1 MDDSDRTTGADLP
14 PSAAMLR
21 LIAGFWV
28 SRAVASA
35 AGLGIADLLREGPKS
50 SGELAAA
57 TGTHAPSLYRL
68 LRALA
73 SVGVFAEEGDGRFA
87 LTPLGATLQSGV
99 PGSLRTFAMLQQD
112 EEHLCAWGDL
122 SYSLRTGAIAFD
134 HCFGLDLWRYRA
146 RHPEGSGFFDQAM
159 AEFTGVVDAGIL
171 AAYDFTPLRTVVDVG
186 GGNGAL
192 LVSLLLAHP
201 QMRGVLFDQSH
212 VAAAARRRFEA
223 AGLSGR
229 CEVVAGDFFTS
240 LPEGGDAYLLKW
252 IIHDWDDQRA
262 VAILGNCRRALVG
275 SSRLLLIEAVIPP
288 GNAPAFHKFMDLN
301 MMVMTGGRERTAA
314 EYRTLLETAG
324 FRLARIVPTATEMNV
339 IEAVPA

>member
-14 PSAAMLR
+14 PPATMLR

-28 SRAVASA
+28 ARAVAIA

-57 TGTHAPSLYRL
+57 TATHAPSLYRL

-99 PGSLRTFAMLQQD
+99 PGSLHTFAMLQQD
-112 EEHLCAWGDL
+112 EEHLRAWGDL

-134 HCFGLDLWRYRA
+134 QCFGLDLWRYRA
-146 RHPEGSGFFDQAM
+146 RHPESSRLFDQAM
-159 AEFTGVVDAGIL
+159 AEFTGVVNGPIL
-171 AAYDFTPLRTVVDVG
+171 AGYDFSSLGTVVDVG
-186 GGNGAL
+186 GGDGAL
-192 LVSLLLAHP
+192 LAALLETHP
-201 QMRGVLFDQSH
+201 PMRGVLLDLPH
-212 VAAAARRRFEA
+212 VAAGARRRFEA

-229 CEVVAGDFFTS
+229 CEVVAGDFFAS

-262 VAILGNCRRALVG
+262 VAILGNCRRAMLG
-275 SSRLLLIEAVIPP
+275 RGRLLLIEAVIPA

-314 EYRTLLETAG
+314 EYRALLETAG
-324 FRLARIVPTATEMNV
+324 FRLARIVPTATEMSV